1 MSDVPA
7 SPLKLDQLAIFAA
20 PGVFLVLWASGFIG
34 AKYGLPYAEPMTF
47 LFYRMAAVV
56 TLMGLIV
63 LLTRP
68 AWPDGAGIR
77 RSAVT
82 GLFVHGCYL
91 GGVFVAIDHKLP
103 AGLVALVVS
112 LQPVLAST
120 LASRL
125 LGEKVLPRQ
134 WLGLGL
140 GIIGVYLV
148 VHGHTE
154 GEATPMAWAAATF
167 ALIGMTIGTVY
178 QKRFG
183 GSIDWR
189 PGFLVQYAAAALL
202 FGIAALMFE
211 TRVVHW
217 TPQLLFA
224 LAWLI
229 FGLSIGAIW
238 LLYFLIKRQAATR
251 VVSLFYLTPPIT
263 ALMAWAAFD
272 ERLTL
277 LSLVGMAICV
287 VGVAMVNWR
296 VGNA

>member
-1 MSDVPA
+1 MSENSAAPR
-7 SPLKLDQLAIFAA
+7 SLDRFAIFAA
-20 PGVFLVLWASGFIG
+20 PGVFLVFWASGFIG
-34 AKYGLPYAEPMTF
+34 AKFGLPYAEPMTF

-56 TLMGLIV
+56 VLIGLIV

-68 AWPDGAGIR
+68 VWPDRSGIR
-77 RSAVT
+77 HSAVT

-91 GGVFVAIDHKLP
+91 GGVFVALDHKLP

-112 LQPVLAST
+112 LQPVLTST
-120 LASRL
+120 LANRL
-125 LGEKVLPRQ
+125 LGEAVMPRQ
-134 WLGLGL
+134 WFGLAL
-140 GIIGVYLV
+140 GIVGVYLV

-154 GEATPMAWAAATF
+154 GETTPGAWAAATF
-167 ALIGMTIGTVY
+167 ALIGMTIGTFY
-178 QKRFG
+178 QKRYG
-183 GSIDWR
+183 GGIDWR
-189 PGFLVQYAAAALL
+189 TGFFIQYAAAAVV

-224 LAWLI
+224 LAWLV
-229 FGLSIGAIW
+229 FVLSFGAIW
-238 LLYFLIKRQAATR
+238 LLYFLIRRSAATR
-251 VVSLFYLTPPIT
+251 VVSLFYLTPAIT

-272 ERLTL
+272 ERLAP
-277 LSLVGMAICV
+277 LSLLGMAVCV